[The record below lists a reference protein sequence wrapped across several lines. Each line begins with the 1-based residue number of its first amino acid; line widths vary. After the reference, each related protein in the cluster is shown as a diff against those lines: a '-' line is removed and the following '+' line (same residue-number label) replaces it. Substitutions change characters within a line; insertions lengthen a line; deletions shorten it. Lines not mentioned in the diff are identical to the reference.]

1 MGTQAP
7 MGTHFYIY
15 DYQVKSTAFF
25 NISSELHN
33 SSSIHTF
40 YLQGFIG
47 TESHSVRSIPQTNK

>member
-1 MGTQAP
+1 
-7 MGTHFYIY
+7 MGTHFYIH

-33 SSSIHTF
+33 SSSIHTL
-40 YLQGFIG
+40 YLQGFIC